1 MKQIDKFDSQCNVSK
16 KRKKRNIRQHGKIKE
31 DKTTSRIFA
40 GSFLLAIKI
49 EFATQTHLK
58 NTYFGNWATRKQSPH
73 KKRERTVEL
82 KFNLRDDTSEGG
94 YKRGR
99 ISLGAWLID

>member
-1 MKQIDKFDSQCNVSK
+1 LGK
-16 KRKKRNIRQHGKIKE
+16 K
-31 DKTTSRIFA
+31 
-40 GSFLLAIKI
+40 
-49 EFATQTHLK
+49 
-58 NTYFGNWATRKQSPH
+58 ATRKQSPH

-99 ISLGAWLID
+99 ICEREDMREEKYERGRI

>member
-49 EFATQTHLK
+49 EFAHPPGCAIENLAREK
-58 NTYFGNWATRKQSPH
+58 NVGF
-73 KKRERTVEL
+73 VDL
-82 KFNLRDDTSEGG
+82 
-94 YKRGR
+94 
-99 ISLGAWLID
+99 

>member
-1 MKQIDKFDSQCNVSK
+1 MSK

-58 NTYFGNWATRKQSPH
+58 KHLLWELGYTKTITTQK
-73 KKRERTVEL
+73 ERTY
-82 KFNLRDDTSEGG
+82 R
-94 YKRGR
+94 R
-99 ISLGAWLID
+99 IKIQSAMVILFAVLSVQI

>member
-1 MKQIDKFDSQCNVSK
+1 MELLESSYLPSNL
-16 KRKKRNIRQHGKIKE
+16 NLQHKHIK
-31 DKTTSRIFA
+31 
-40 GSFLLAIKI
+40 
-49 EFATQTHLK
+49 K

-99 ISLGAWLID
+99 ICEREDMSEGGYERGKI